1 MAYRTYING
10 HEWLGDNMMFPHIE
24 EELRRQ
30 GCPFN
35 EDLCVHEPFQVKD
48 LDALVK
54 ACEKDIAEYRLK
66 WLSDKYNPTDIANAD
81 YIFEGHGLYGSD
93 LTLSLSDWQKHAYI
107 FISSN
112 LLEYVGWDNINLGG
126 DVIDGKFINCFTLK
140 EGAKC
145 EFKAY

>member
-10 HEWLGDNMMFPHIE
+10 HEWLGNNVMFDNIY
-24 EELRRQ
+24 EELKRQ
-30 GCPFN
+30 GCPFKE
-35 EDLCVHEPFQVKD
+35 EDGYIESFQVKD

-54 ACEKDIAEYRLK
+54 ACERDIVEYRLK

-93 LTLSLSDWQKHAYI
+93 LTLNLSDWRKHAYI

-126 DVIDGKFINCFTLK
+126 EVIDGKFINCFTLK